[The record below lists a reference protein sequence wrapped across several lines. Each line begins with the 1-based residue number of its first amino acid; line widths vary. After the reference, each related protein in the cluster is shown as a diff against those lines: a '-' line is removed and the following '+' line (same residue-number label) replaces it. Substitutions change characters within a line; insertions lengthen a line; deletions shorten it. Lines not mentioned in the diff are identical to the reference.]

1 MSGGAGGRGTPGAR
15 WDTVRVES
23 DKRPNGAKTLG
34 YILLAMFVILAVLI
48 GLSVWASRTG

>member
-1 MSGGAGGRGTPGAR
+1 
-15 WDTVRVES
+15 VES